1 MSILKV
7 HKIVVA
13 DPTKIESAI
22 EDLLDYN
29 TLSVESVTITPV
41 AIAASIVTGGQ
52 PSAGLMII
60 VIVRNRNRTEQ
71 KKLDPGDGKMK
82 IVD

>member
-13 DPTKIESAI
+13 DPTKIESEI
-22 EDLLDYN
+22 EDLLDSS
-29 TLSVESVTITPV
+29 TLSVESVTITTV

-52 PSAGLMII
+52 PSAGFLII
-60 VIVRNRNRTEQ
+60 VITRNQNIDDLN
-71 KKLDPGDGKMK
+71 KLDPGLDY
-82 IVD
+82 VE

>member
-13 DPTKIESAI
+13 DPTQIESAI
-22 EDLLDYN
+22 ESIFDYN
-29 TLSVESVTITPV
+29 TLSVECIEVTPV
-41 AIAASIVTGGQ
+41 ALAASIVTGGQ

-60 VIVRNRNRTEQ
+60 VIVRSRNRTEQ
-71 KKLDPGDGKMK
+71 KKLDPGDGKMM